1 MPLIKKWSDFLFS
14 YLPKMKFLSQ
24 TFTYNLALVDNLLFT
39 NGIYWEQIVV
49 YIFSVYLTL
58 LA

>member
-1 MPLIKKWSDFLFS
+1 MPLIKKLSDFLFS

-24 TFTYNLALVDNLLFT
+24 TLTYNLALVDNLLFT

>member
-39 NGIYWEQIVV
+39 NGIY
-49 YIFSVYLTL
+49 
-58 LA
+58 